1 MVLGTLQRPT
11 FEPLEDTDSKWL
23 SLKTAFQLSITSA
36 RKVSEIQALSV
47 HSDCCRWLLDEKRV
61 VLQLNTAF
69 LLKALSNFHLSQL
82 VKLYSAPTEG
92 SDWQAAQRLVSLC
105 PVRALALYVSCTQLI
120 WIMDQLFIAF
130 HPGILGRPVSKS
142 RLSRWVVE
150 AIRQAYA
157 SAGVPLPF
165 GVQAHLTL
173 GWPPLGPC
181 GGASLSLPF
190 VQQQHGSWV
199 RPLLGFTAWT
209 WQPAPLAGSRCWVP
223 LSKN

>member
-105 PVRALALYVSCTQLI
+105 PV
-120 WIMDQLFIAF
+120 
-130 HPGILGRPVSKS
+130 
-142 RLSRWVVE
+142 
-150 AIRQAYA
+150 
-157 SAGVPLPF
+157 
-165 GVQAHLTL
+165 
-173 GWPPLGPC
+173 
-181 GGASLSLPF
+181 
-190 VQQQHGSWV
+190 
-199 RPLLGFTAWT
+199 
-209 WQPAPLAGSRCWVP
+209 
-223 LSKN
+223 